1 MPDPHI
7 SATPQAFS
15 PTPWFERHGASLVAA
30 LFPGGDAPEDFAVK
44 MLVHNHERMV
54 MKVEFAGQR
63 ALLKAFNGGHSG
75 AVLACYREIAVL
87 ANLDG
92 TDLIPPLLAFS
103 QSENW
108 IMSGFV
114 DGPEL
119 DDVIT
124 PDNAVDHA
132 RALGAWYARYTD
144 LMDVQPPEI
153 SSDWLSYLNQYEAIK
168 RVGLSDAQQDF
179 LRGLPIK
186 KRLIAKND
194 SFLGNFLVDQEG
206 ALMGVDFEKAEL
218 KPYGFDLLVTSR
230 ILVRGFPHLMV
241 ELTDALVEGWG
252 RGTDAISRAQLLEV
266 TRIFSLATAFTLEYE
281 EDGLRRLRLRRYN
294 TRAAVPA
301 SRVQEAPFMTDA
313 TEEQGPEARARL
325 VTQLSQLA
333 DEQPGAHTL
342 SGSGDGVIVATAG
355 QGRVPAP
362 PAMVEQQFCG
372 TCKGSCCAPGAMNAA
387 FIDLPLLE
395 RTRALLRLT
404 SIEETIQHYAGMM
417 PRQHVKGSCYF
428 HGAGGCSIP
437 RSQRSNTCNSYRC
450 HALRSLLSM
459 AQDNGGDTRV
469 LVFAATQDGV
479 QRARVLQGALST
491 EVDPAILEAE

>member
-30 LFPGGDAPEDFAVK
+30 LFLGGDAPEDFAVK

-75 AVLACYREIAVL
+75 GVLACYREIAVL

-144 LMDVQPPEI
+144 LMDVEAPEI

-168 RVGLSDAQQDF
+168 RVGLSVAQQDF

-186 KRLIAKND
+186 KRLIAKTD

-241 ELTDALVEGWG
+241 ELTGALVEGWG

-301 SRVQEAPFMTDA
+301 SRVQETPFMTDA
-313 TEEQGPEARARL
+313 TEQQCPEARAHL

-342 SGSGDGVIVATAG
+342 SGSGDRVIVATAG
-355 QGRVPAP
+355 RSRVPAP
-362 PAMVEQQFCG
+362 PRDGRATVLRHMQRFVLRAGRDERGLHRLAPTGVHTRFAGAYKYRRDHPALCQDDAPATCQRLLLFSWCGWLLDSEDATLEHLQQLSLPRFAELAVDGARQRRRHAGLGLCRHARRG
-372 TCKGSCCAPGAMNAA
+372 AKGKGASG
-387 FIDLPLLE
+387 
-395 RTRALLRLT
+395 RALDR
-404 SIEETIQHYAGMM
+404 G
-417 PRQHVKGSCYF
+417 
-428 HGAGGCSIP
+428 
-437 RSQRSNTCNSYRC
+437 
-450 HALRSLLSM
+450 
-459 AQDNGGDTRV
+459 
-469 LVFAATQDGV
+469 
-479 QRARVLQGALST
+479 
-491 EVDPAILEAE
+491 